1 MATSEHLA
9 ADPVTLHQLFSA
21 DNVLQCPLFQRPYVW
36 KADNINKLWEDIDS
50 VLEGQCDVRFLG
62 ALVFDNESAST
73 SSSPGSYWVIDGQQR
88 LTTLYLSL
96 CALSVVAR
104 EADADD
110 ASDSLAEEYL
120 LSRKSTS
127 RQAPKLSPT
136 LRDTRQFNQIVLSSL
151 AGKARV
157 SQARETGE
165 SSGAMTDAY
174 ELIKRRVRERC
185 LDSDRKA
192 SADAVA
198 RLREVLL
205 ERLEFVEI
213 RLGQRHDANE
223 VFDRLNKEGAR
234 LGIVDLVRNEVLKRL
249 KDDPLG
255 AEEIYAS
262 IWRPFETSFGPPES
276 MEGYFFPHALTRDSS
291 ITKSRTFNSLAKR
304 WQQTYGTNSSPIEQV
319 KAIMTDLREHAG
331 IYKHLKEGS
340 ELGGV
345 SGEFSDA
352 LSALSRMKAP
362 SVTFPYLFSLHS
374 AVVSGDVDPAIAAR
388 TARIIESFLF
398 RRAVAGMEPTGLH
411 AVFKGL
417 WHTTGA
423 DPELVRASLE
433 TKTIKFPND
442 SEFANAI
449 RLAPMYSRKIR
460 NFALLELERS
470 FTSGD
475 VMKSFP
481 DMTIDHLLPQS
492 AKGEWRDHFTQTEI
506 DTWLHTWANL
516 VPLSGKANSEK
527 GGSSWE
533 STRAHLK
540 NETVFSTT
548 KRLLDRHENWT
559 PATLEARADELVSW
573 SLSRWPDPA
582 KATT

>member
-36 KADNINKLWEDIDS
+36 KKDNINKLWEDIDS
-50 VLEGQCDVRFLG
+50 VLDGQCDVRFLG

-104 EADADD
+104 EADAED

-157 SQARETGE
+157 QQARETGD

-174 ELIKRRVRERC
+174 ELIKRKVRERC
-185 LDSDRKA
+185 LDSDGKA
-192 SADAVA
+192 SAAEVS

-249 KDDPLG
+249 KDDPQG
-255 AEEIYAS
+255 ADEIYAS
-262 IWRPFETSFGPPES
+262 TWRPFETGFVSPES
-276 MEGYFFPHALTRDSS
+276 MEGYFFPHALTRDSA
-291 ITKSRTFNSLAKR
+291 ITKSRTFNSLALR
-304 WQQTYGTNSSPIEQV
+304 WQQNYGTNAGPVEQV
-319 KAIMTDLREHAG
+319 NAIMADLREHAS
-331 IYKHLKEGS
+331 IYRHLKDGAQLS
-340 ELGGV
+340 GV
-345 SGEFSDA
+345 SGQFGEA
-352 LSALSRMKAP
+352 LAALARMKAP
-362 SVTFPYLFSLHS
+362 TVTFPYLFSLHS
-374 AVVSGDVDPAIAAR
+374 AVISGSVESSAAAAC
-388 TARIIESFLF
+388 TRIIESFLF
-398 RRAVAGMEPTGLH
+398 RRALSGMEPTGLH

-417 WHTTGA
+417 WGVAGA
-423 DPELVRASLE
+423 DPVKVRSSLE

-442 SEFANAI
+442 VEFSNAV
-449 RLAPMYSRKIR
+449 RTAPMYSRKIR
-460 NFALLELERS
+460 SFALLELERT

-475 VMKSFP
+475 VLRSFP
-481 DMTIDHLLPQS
+481 EMTVDHLLPQS
-492 AKGEWRDHFTQTEI
+492 AKGDWRDHFTQKEI

-527 GGSSWE
+527 GSNSWQQA
-533 STRAHLK
+533 RALLK
-540 NETVFSTT
+540 TETVFSTT
-548 KRLLDRHENWT
+548 KRLLDEHENWT
-559 PATLEARADELVSW
+559 PSALEQRAKELVTW
-573 SLSRWPDPA
+573 SLARWPDPNR
-582 KATT
+582 